1 MESLG
6 LCSLLDEI
14 VKTYSFSYTKLGEF
28 LVKGQKSGNLP
39 QVVEGKGNIKS
50 ANMSQ
55 TIYAIGYN
63 RSIRVNFGTLGGEQQ
78 VPPFGRNDK
87 L

>member
-1 MESLG
+1 LR
-6 LCSLLDEI
+6 
-14 VKTYSFSYTKLGEF
+14 EF

-63 RSIRVNFGTLGGEQQ
+63 RSIGSILASTLI
-78 VPPFGRNDK
+78 